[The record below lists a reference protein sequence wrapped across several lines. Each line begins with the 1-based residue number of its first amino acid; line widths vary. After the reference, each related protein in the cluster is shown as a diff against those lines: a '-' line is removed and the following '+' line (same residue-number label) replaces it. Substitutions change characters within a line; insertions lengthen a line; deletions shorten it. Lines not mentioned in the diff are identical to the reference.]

1 MSEQPN
7 LFYLRQS
14 PDDRFAC
21 ELAVRG
27 DDDVYRV
34 MLVSDN
40 QLLNMLRVAA
50 NIVSERGLLKND

>member
-7 LFYLRQS
+7 LFYLRATS
-14 PDDRFAC
+14 DDRYAC
-21 ELAVRG
+21 ELCVRG

-34 MLVSDN
+34 MLITDS

-50 NIVSERGLLKND
+50 DIVAERGLLK